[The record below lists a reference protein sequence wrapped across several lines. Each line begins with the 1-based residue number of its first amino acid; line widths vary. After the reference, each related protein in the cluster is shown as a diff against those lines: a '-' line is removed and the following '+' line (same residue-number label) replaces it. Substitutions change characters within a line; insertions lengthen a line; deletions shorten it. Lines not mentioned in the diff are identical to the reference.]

1 MGEKKILRVH
11 NSRKVYLFIYL
22 MMIIVAGLIIY
33 IKVMDLSLNKFALI
47 GAVSFILLGILF
59 TEIHR
64 KRIFYQITPLYL
76 IHNKGIL
83 SRKSKKILLESIV
96 DIDLN
101 QKLWQRLL
109 GYGSIEVHAASGA
122 NIIKLKNINE
132 PEKFVDLLE
141 EQVSEIVNKG
151 QRKSLKKRIK
161 A

>member
-1 MGEKKILRVH
+1 MGEKILRVH
-11 NSRKVYLFIYL
+11 NSRKAYVFIYL

-33 IKVMDLSLNKFALI
+33 IKVMNLPLNKGALI
-47 GAVSFILLGILF
+47 GAVSFIGLGILF

-64 KRIFYQITPLYL
+64 KRISYEITPIYL

-109 GYGSIEVHAASGA
+109 GYGNIDVHAASGA
-122 NIIKLKNINE
+122 NIIKLKNINK
-132 PEKFVDLLE
+132 PERFVDILE
-141 EQVSEIVNKG
+141 EQVNEIMNKG
-151 QRKSLKKRIK
+151 QKKSLKKRIK

>member
-1 MGEKKILRVH
+1 MGEKRILHVN
-11 NSRKVYLFIYL
+11 NSRKVYVIIYL

-33 IKVMDLSLNKFALI
+33 IKVMDLPLNKNAFI
-47 GAVSFILLGILF
+47 GAISFIILGILI

-64 KRIFYQITPLYL
+64 KRISYEVTPLYL

-109 GYGSIEVHAASGA
+109 GYGSVEVHAASGA
-122 NIIKLKNINE
+122 NIIKVKNINK
-132 PEKFVDLLE
+132 PGRFVDILE
-141 EQVSEIVNKG
+141 KQVGEIVNKS
-151 QRKSLKKRIK
+151 QKKTLKKR
-161 A
+161 